1 MNFYKNKTILVT
13 GSCGTVGTELINQLL
28 KNNSF
33 GIKKIIGIDIN
44 ESLIFF
50 QDQKFENNKKANFFV
65 VDIKNEE
72 HLVNLF
78 DGVDIVFHCAAYKH
92 VAICE
97 KTPEQAVETN
107 IKGIQNVINA
117 AIKNNVKKVIFTS
130 SDKAVNPTNVMGSTK
145 LLGERLITAANANKT
160 KKYPIFISTRFGNIL
175 GSNGSVIEIFKKQ
188 ILAGRPITL
197 TDTEMSRFVMNT
209 EDSIKLILDSAIIGK
224 GGEVFITK
232 MPVIKIKDLALS
244 MIEIF
249 SEKFGYKTKDIE
261 IKIIGSKPGEKLYEE
276 LMNTEETRRAVELN
290 KYFSVLPALRFNNKD
305 LYSYQNIKSL
315 KIQNPYI
322 SSKQKPLSIKQ
333 IKKILNKMKLF

>member
-188 ILAGRPITL
+188 ILAGHPITL

-290 KYFSVLPALRFNNKD
+290 KYFSVLPALRFNNKN
-305 LYSYQNIKSL
+305 LYSYQNIKSF

>member
-13 GSCGTVGTELINQLL
+13 GSCGTVGSELINQLL
-28 KNNSF
+28 KNNSL
-33 GIKKIIGIDIN
+33 GIKKVIGIDIN

-50 QDQKFENNKKANFFV
+50 QDQKFENNKKANFYV
-65 VDIKNEE
+65 IDIKNEE
-72 HLVNLF
+72 HLINLF

-107 IKGIQNVINA
+107 IRGIQNVINT
-117 AIKNNVKKVIFTS
+117 AIKKNIKRVVFTS

-160 KKYPIFISTRFGNIL
+160 KKYPIFISTRFGNIM
-175 GSNGSVIEIFKKQ
+175 GSNGSVIEVFKKQ
-188 ILAGRPITL
+188 ILRGGPVTL
-197 TDTEMSRFVMNT
+197 TDSEMSRFVMTT
-209 EDSIKLILDSAIIGK
+209 EESVKLILDSAIIGK

-232 MPVIKIKDLALS
+232 MPVIMIKDLALS
-244 MIEIF
+244 MIEIY
-249 SEKFGYKTKDIE
+249 SKKFGYKTKDVK

-276 LMNTEETRRAVELN
+276 LMNTEETRRALELN
-290 KYFSVLPALRFNNKD
+290 KYFSVLPALRYDHKN
-305 LYSYQNIKSL
+305 LYTYRNVKSL

-322 SSKQKPLSIKQ
+322 SSKQKPLSINQ
-333 IKKILNKMKLF
+333 IKKILNKMKIF

>member
-290 KYFSVLPALRFNNKD
+290 KYFSVLPALRFNSKD